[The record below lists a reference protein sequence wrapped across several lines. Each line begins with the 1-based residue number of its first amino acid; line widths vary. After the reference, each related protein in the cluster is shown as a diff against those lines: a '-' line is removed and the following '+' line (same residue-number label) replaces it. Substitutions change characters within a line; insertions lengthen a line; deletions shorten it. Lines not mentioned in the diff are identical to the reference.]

1 LWGTKNKKSRFIII
15 TIATRYNNFC
25 VLNTSCKLCSS
36 ARKAEN
42 DSQTQH
48 VATSTVYVRLH
59 CGILRPITLLLY
71 SSPSVQISSHEDRE
85 GQTQALRTLPDSW
98 TNGEARCTQTASKQ
112 ADHNKSTSAFISFI
126 VGRCDSPSILT
137 RFHDSLAHS
146 QRPTVNGTLPSARP
160 DARMFRERCVRHG
173 TRMKPFQKMHSK
185 EHG

>member
-1 LWGTKNKKSRFIII
+1 VGNQKQEKSFHHHHDRDQIQQLL
-15 TIATRYNNFC
+15 RPKH
-25 VLNTSCKLCSS
+25 KLQTLQLRQES
-36 ARKAEN
+36 RKN